1 MMTVMPHRTAQL
13 FRVLLLCPALWA
25 ALQSESETRA
35 AEELTAEQM
44 DFFESKIRPILVEH
58 CYECHSGD
66 THIPKGALRL
76 DLRDTILS
84 GGDSG
89 AAIVPGNPNDSLLL
103 KALRYETSEMPPK
116 GRLPDAVIADFEQ
129 WISMGAPDPRTESA
143 GKKSAGIDYAAGLN
157 FWAFKHPVRPAIPTV
172 KDTAWP
178 KTDLDRFILQALED
192 RKMRP
197 TTAADRRTLIRRA
210 YFDLIGLP
218 PEPAAVDAFIND
230 PSDAAFEKVVNE
242 LLASPHY
249 GERWGRYW
257 LDLARFAE
265 DQAHTFQARMY
276 PQGYLY
282 RDWVVQA
289 INDDLPYDQ
298 FLRLQIAGDQLEVP
312 ESHRHRAALGL
323 FALGPVYYQ
332 DNGEQEKAQAD
343 EWDDRID
350 TLMRGTQ
357 AMTVSCARCHDHK
370 YDPISMA
377 DYYGLA
383 GIFASSDYREL
394 PAVPQEVVVARQK
407 ADEAAQEQQREI
419 DAFQAV
425 HAPAARLKLTS
436 EIPNYLQAA
445 WLVLDPATQD
455 RKKKVEDVAKEQKL
469 NGELLE
475 RWVAWLSEEPGSGA
489 VGAERSYLTEW
500 RAFRDADK
508 IAASNADDQTAR
520 LLEIASKLQQR
531 ASRMLA
537 QRDSLRQRFGD
548 NYAFVA
554 AEDRT
559 TVELG
564 TIPLGNLFD
573 DKKGSLLN
581 SALTTDPFRSKA
593 TAGSLGVDRV
603 LHGWG
608 GTAEIASGVR
618 FDFQSIG
625 SDSRQHGDV
634 TNDGWSSDGG
644 IRTQGAPCSSSI
656 GRTEQGLGMHANALI
671 TFDLNEIRRAGLM
684 PASQEMNLRIDRAGI
699 NDDSFG
705 NGGSVHIAVIV
716 SKPHDKPSEFDA
728 ILGAYLDGK
737 PASIQENDAVYSF
750 AGTMP
755 PAIQADG
762 TFVSF
767 DVAIPADARS
777 LTIVATGAQISDT
790 ENTISSDHAV
800 LSNARLLY
808 SVDARTVAENTAE
821 TPLQELSDEQLTRLQ
836 ADATF
841 LSELFDERGV
851 LGIAPD
857 QIEPLLE
864 GNTATILK
872 EQKKQLMQ
880 LKEAASAIKIPMA
893 HALAEGTAR
902 DVKIYMAG
910 DPRKKGE
917 TAQRGFPAIFT
928 SGERQAFETA
938 GSGRRE
944 LADAVAS
951 TKNPLTARVM
961 VNRVWA
967 GHFGTGLVR
976 TLSNFGQLGE
986 RPSHPELL
994 DYLAVNFM
1002 ESGWSLKQLHRQILL
1017 SATWQQNSTGDAAH
1031 AELDPE
1037 NRMLWR
1043 MNRRRLEVEPWRDA
1057 VLAVSGQ
1064 LDRRIGGASSELNG
1078 ENRRRTLYG
1087 YISRHRLDDLLRLF
1101 DFPDPNITAGE
1112 RPITTVPLQQLFVLN
1127 SDFMVAQAKA
1137 MAARLRKESPTDIQ
1151 QIDQAF
1157 ALMFGRPPENN
1168 ERTSAVVFLETADIE
1183 EGDRLDTLE
1192 QLCLGMLGTNEFAYI
1207 D

>member
-1 MMTVMPHRTAQL
+1 MMTVMSHNSPVL
-13 FRVLLLCPALWA
+13 FRALLLCPVLWT
-25 ALQSESETRA
+25 ALQGVSEVRA
-35 AEELTAEQM
+35 AEELTAEQTE
-44 DFFESKIRPILVEH
+44 FFESRIRPILVEH

-66 THIPKGALRL
+66 THVPKGGLRV

-89 AAIVPGNPNDSLLL
+89 GAIVPGNPNESLLL
-103 KALRYETSEMPPK
+103 RALRYETSEMPPK
-116 GRLPDAVIADFEQ
+116 GRLPEAVIADFEK
-129 WISMGAPDPRTESA
+129 WIAMGAPDPRTEA
-143 GKKSAGIDYAAGLN
+143 AAKKSAGVDYKAGLE
-157 FWAFKHPVRPAIPTV
+157 FWAFKHPTKPEIPTV
-172 KDTAWP
+172 KDSAWP
-178 KTDLDRFILQALED
+178 MNDLDHFILHALEG
-192 RKMRP
+192 RNMKP
-197 TTAADRRTLIRRA
+197 TTAADKRTLIRRA

-218 PEPAAVDAFIND
+218 PEPAAVEAFLND
-230 PSDAAFEKVVNE
+230 SSETAFAKVVDE

-289 INDDLPYDQ
+289 INEDLPYDQ
-298 FLRLQIAGDQLEVP
+298 FLRLQIAGDQMDVP

-332 DNGEQEKAQAD
+332 DNGEQDKAQAD

-370 YDPISMA
+370 YDPISTA

-407 ADEAAQEQQREI
+407 ADEAVQEQQREI
-419 DAFQAV
+419 DAFQAT

-436 EIPNYLQAA
+436 EIHLYLQAA
-445 WLVLDPATQD
+445 AQVLDPATQD
-455 RKKKVEDVAKEQKL
+455 RKKKTEDVANESKL
-469 NGELLE
+469 NRELLE
-475 RWVAWLSEEPGSGA
+475 RWVAWLAEEPGSGA
-489 VGAERSYLTEW
+489 VGTDRDYLAEW
-500 RAFRDADK
+500 RAFRD
-508 IAASNADDQTAR
+508 SRQTSSSSAEEQTKQ
-520 LLEIASKLQQR
+520 LAEIGAQLQQR
-531 ASRMLA
+531 ASLSLT
-537 QRDSLRQRFGD
+537 QRDALRRRFGD

-554 AEDRT
+554 PEDRT
-559 TVELG
+559 TVEPG
-564 TIPLGNLFD
+564 SIPLGNLFD
-573 DKKGSLLN
+573 DKKGSLLA

-593 TAGSLGVDRV
+593 SPSSLGVDRV

-608 GTAEIASGVR
+608 GTAEIAPGVR
-618 FDFQSIG
+618 FDFHSIG
-625 SDSRQHGDV
+625 SDSRQHGEV
-634 TNDGWSSDGG
+634 TNDGWSGDGG
-644 IRTQGAPCSSSI
+644 MRTEGARCSSSI
-656 GRTEQGLGMHANALI
+656 GRTEQGFGMHANALI

-684 PASQEMNLRIDRAGI
+684 PAAKEMNLRIDRAGI
-699 NDDSFG
+699 NDDAFG

-728 ILGAYLDGK
+728 VLGAYLNGK

-767 DVAIPADARS
+767 DVAIPPDARS

-808 SVDARTVAENTAE
+808 EVEATSLADNSTEAPLLDLPDAERAK
-821 TPLQELSDEQLTRLQ
+821 LQSE
-836 ADATF
+836 ATF
-841 LSELFDERGV
+841 LSELFDDRGV

-864 GNTATILK
+864 GETAAALAA
-872 EQKKQLMQ
+872 QKRRLAE
-880 LKEAASAIKIPMA
+880 LNEAASAINIPMA

-910 DPRKKGE
+910 DPKKKGE
-917 TAQRGFPAIFT
+917 TAPRSFPAILT
-928 SGERQAFETA
+928 SGERQAFESA

-944 LADAVAS
+944 LAEAIAS
-951 TKNPLTARVM
+951 TNNPLTARVM

-967 GHFGTGLVR
+967 GHFGIGLVR

-986 RPSHPELL
+986 RPTHPELL
-994 DYLAVNFM
+994 DYLAVSFM
-1002 ESGWSLKQLHRQILL
+1002 ESGWSLKDLHRRILL
-1017 SATWQQNSTGDAAH
+1017 SATWQQNSTGDSAN

-1037 NRMLWR
+1037 NRLLWK

-1064 LDRRIGGASSELNG
+1064 LERRVGGASSELNG
-1078 ENRRRTLYG
+1078 GHRRRTLYG

-1112 RPITTVPLQQLFVLN
+1112 RSVTTVPLQQLFV
-1127 SDFMVAQAKA
+1127 S
-1137 MAARLRKESPTDIQ
+1137 
-1151 QIDQAF
+1151 
-1157 ALMFGRPPENN
+1157 
-1168 ERTSAVVFLETADIE
+1168 
-1183 EGDRLDTLE
+1183 E
-1192 QLCLGMLGTNEFAYI
+1192 Q
-1207 D
+1207 

>member
-1 MMTVMPHRTAQL
+1 MSVMSHRASL
-13 FRVLLLCPALWA
+13 SFRVLLLCPVLWA
-25 ALQSESETRA
+25 AQLNVPQLCA
-35 AEELTAEQM
+35 AEELTAEQT
-44 DFFESKIRPILVEH
+44 DFFETKIRPVLIAH
-58 CYECHSGD
+58 CYDCHSGD
-66 THIPKGALRL
+66 VTTPKGGLRV
-76 DLRDTILS
+76 DLRETILS

-89 AAIVPGNPNDSLLL
+89 SAIVPGKPDESLLL
-103 KALRYETSEMPPK
+103 KALKYESSEMPPK
-116 GRLPDAVIADFEQ
+116 GRLPDAVIADFEK
-129 WISMGAPDPRTESA
+129 WIAMGAPDPRTESA
-143 GKKSAGIDYAAGLN
+143 GKKTAGVDYAAGLD
-157 FWAFKHPVRPAIPTV
+157 FWAFKHPTRPDVPTV
-172 KDTAWP
+172 RDTAWP
-178 KTDLDRFILQALED
+178 KNDLDRFILHALED
-192 RKMRP
+192 RNMKP
-197 TTAADRRTLIRRA
+197 TSPADRRTLIRRA

-218 PEPAAVDAFIND
+218 PEPGVVEAFVND
-230 PSDAAFEKVVNE
+230 PSESAFEKVVDD

-282 RDWVVQA
+282 RDWVVRA
-289 INDDLPYDQ
+289 INEDLPYDQ
-298 FLRLQIAGDQLEVP
+298 FLRLQIAGDQLDVP

-357 AMTVSCARCHDHK
+357 ALTVSCARCHDHK
-370 YDPISMA
+370 YDPISTA

-383 GIFASSDYREL
+383 GVFASSDYREL

-407 ADEAAQEQQREI
+407 ADEAVQEQQREI
-419 DAFQAV
+419 DAFHAT

-436 EIPNYLQAA
+436 EIPEYLQAA
-445 WLVLDPATQD
+445 WQVLDPATQD
-455 RKKKVEDVAKEQKL
+455 RKKKIEDVAKEKKR
-469 NGELLE
+469 NRELLE
-475 RWVAWLSEEPGSGA
+475 RWVAWLSEEPGSGS
-489 VGAERSYLTEW
+489 VGSDRTYLAEW
-500 RAFRDADK
+500 RTFRDAQRA
-508 IAASNADDQTAR
+508 AASSDEEQASR
-520 LLEIASKLQQR
+520 LAEIASQLQQR
-531 ASRMLA
+531 ATSMLA
-537 QRDSLRQRFGD
+537 QRDSLRRQFGD

-559 TVELG
+559 TVEPG
-564 TIPLGNLFD
+564 SIPLGNLFD
-573 DKKGSLLN
+573 DKKGSLLT
-581 SALTTDPFRSKA
+581 SALTTDPFRAKA

-603 LHGWG
+603 LQGWG
-608 GTAEIASGVR
+608 GAAEIAPGVR
-618 FDFQSIG
+618 FDFHSIG
-625 SDSRQHGDV
+625 SDSRRHGDI
-634 TNDGWSSDGG
+634 TNDGWSDEGG
-644 IRTQGAPCSSSI
+644 IRTQGARCSSSI
-656 GRTEQGLGMHANALI
+656 GRTEQGFGMHANALI

-684 PASQEMNLRIDRAGI
+684 AAGKELTLRIDRAGI

-737 PASIQENDAVYSF
+737 PASVEENDAVYSF

-762 TFVSF
+762 TFVAF
-767 DVAIPADARS
+767 DVAIPAEARS
-777 LTIVATGAQISDT
+777 LTIVATGAQISET

-808 SVDARTVAENTAE
+808 AVEPSTLADNTADA
-821 TPLQELSDEQLTRLQ
+821 PLQELSEEERLRLQ
-836 ADATF
+836 HDATF
-841 LSELFDERGV
+841 LSELFDDRGV

-864 GNTATILK
+864 GDAATALAA
-872 EQKKQLMQ
+872 QKKQLAE
-880 LKEAASAIKIPMA
+880 LKEAASAISIPMA

-910 DPRKKGE
+910 DPKKKGE
-917 TAQRGFPAIFT
+917 TAVRSFPAILT
-928 SGERQAFETA
+928 SGERQAFETP

-944 LADAVAS
+944 LADAIAS
-951 TKNPLTARVM
+951 TNNPLTARVM
-961 VNRVWA
+961 ANRVWA
-967 GHFGTGLVR
+967 GHFGAGLVR

-994 DYLAVNFM
+994 DFLAVSFM
-1002 ESGWSLKQLHRQILL
+1002 ESGWSLKYLHRQILL
-1017 SATWQQNSTGDAAH
+1017 SATWQQNSTGDSAH
-1031 AELDPE
+1031 AETDAE
-1037 NRMLWR
+1037 NRLLWR

-1064 LDRRIGGASSELNG
+1064 LDRGVGGASSELNG
-1078 ENRRRTLYG
+1078 GHRRRTLYG

-1112 RPITTVPLQQLFVLN
+1112 RSVTTVPLQQLFVLN
-1127 SDFMVAQAKA
+1127 SDFMVSQAKA
-1137 MAARLRKESPTDIQ
+1137 MAARLSIDSPTDIQ

-1157 ALMFGRPPENN
+1157 ALLFGRPPSND
-1168 ERTSAVVFLETADIE
+1168 ERTVAVSFLQTANQE
-1183 EGDRLDTLE
+1183 EGDRLNPLE
-1192 QLCLGMLGTNEFAYI
+1192 QFCLAMLGTNEFAYI